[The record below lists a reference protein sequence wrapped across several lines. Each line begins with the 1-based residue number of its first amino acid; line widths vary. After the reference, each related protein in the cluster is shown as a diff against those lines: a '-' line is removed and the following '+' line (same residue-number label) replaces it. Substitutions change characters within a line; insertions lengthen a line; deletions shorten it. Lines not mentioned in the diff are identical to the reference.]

1 MGELGINTP
10 DLVNAKERGIPN
22 VLKNVVDPLFKKSVI
37 EPLSLNDIVIK
48 GEIRLEDAAN
58 DLVLNNNKSVKNTF
72 NNKGK
77 SKMFMSNR
85 PVRVGESTSSCT
97 SGLGNANMNNCNDMP
112 NMHTMPMNSA
122 NHKSCGILNCVK
134 CAFKVMSTYFF
145 NKHATSNSSTPRN
158 FMNKKKH
165 VRSWTVS
172 PPSPSSRTSSSP
184 KGPSPSS
191 RTSSPTKGSVETWTP
206 KLKPKVVKAVYKV
219 KCPVPVDDVVV
230 KIKNVVLPDKG

>member
-85 PVRVGESTSSCT
+85 PVRVGE
-97 SGLGNANMNNCNDMP
+97 
-112 NMHTMPMNSA
+112 
-122 NHKSCGILNCVK
+122 
-134 CAFKVMSTYFF
+134 
-145 NKHATSNSSTPRN
+145 
-158 FMNKKKH
+158 
-165 VRSWTVS
+165 
-172 PPSPSSRTSSSP
+172 
-184 KGPSPSS
+184 
-191 RTSSPTKGSVETWTP
+191 
-206 KLKPKVVKAVYKV
+206 
-219 KCPVPVDDVVV
+219 
-230 KIKNVVLPDKG
+230 